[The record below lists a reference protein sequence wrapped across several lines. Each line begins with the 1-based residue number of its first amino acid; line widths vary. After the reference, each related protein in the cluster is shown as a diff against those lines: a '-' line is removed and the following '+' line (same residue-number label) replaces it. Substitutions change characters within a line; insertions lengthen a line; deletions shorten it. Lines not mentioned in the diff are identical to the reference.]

1 MWYFPKLLSSKNL
14 KSRLSNTKDD
24 KRRRGLPV
32 VVKSLLPKAKKG
44 HCSANYFTASKPDV
58 SADEVKRNKR
68 EGKRRLVYTTTK
80 EFFPPSLY
88 FYFQAKQTHRVMEIT
103 KNVTFEIQMLS
114 LLRFYDI
121 RKELKIPSQFS
132 SKEARTSYMGGK
144 SIPAMLQR

>member
-1 MWYFPKLLSSKNL
+1 M
-14 KSRLSNTKDD
+14 SNTKDD

-68 EGKRRLVYTTTK
+68 GGKRRLVYTTTK

-88 FYFQAKQTHRVMEIT
+88 FYFQANKLTE
-103 KNVTFEIQMLS
+103 
-114 LLRFYDI
+114 
-121 RKELKIPSQFS
+121 
-132 SKEARTSYMGGK
+132 
-144 SIPAMLQR
+144 